1 MSTAPGGAVG
11 DEIQSRLSK
20 LSVYKRAEYHCVEGI
35 AALRESLRDVVR
47 LEGEE
52 SGTNDHGA
60 SKAVQKISGSASG
73 GGGRAE
79 LAKAR
84 QAARR
89 AHQQLDK
96 LAKEAQRAARREDG
110 GCDAD
115 MKELM
120 RHVESAKR
128 WYRECFRVVPPIEEG
143 YERQGDTGGAPGL
156 DGDLHARQ
164 CTQHGATS
172 MTTPLLAANFND
184 VNSNIHNGRDGV
196 TSSRNASVTAPQPTV
211 SDEEFLLFLDQVRR
225 NDELADVALDRI
237 SHGLSRLHENALNVT
252 SELRT
257 QEGLLVAVEERVET
271 THANLSVLNKR
282 LRKFLAEKNKCDCF
296 MYAFCCALLLGVV
309 AAIAVLLKT

>member
-1 MSTAPGGAVG
+1 MSTAPGGAVD

-60 SKAVQKISGSASG
+60 SKAVHNSSGSTSG

-128 WYRECFRVVPPIEEG
+128 WYRECFRVVPPIEGG

-156 DGDLHARQ
+156 DDDLHARQ

-257 QEGLLVAVEERVET
+257 QEGLLVAVEEKVET

-309 AAIAVLLKT
+309 AAIAVLLKK

>member
-1 MSTAPGGAVG
+1 MSTTPGGAAD
-11 DEIQSRLSK
+11 DEIQIRLSK

-60 SKAVQKISGSASG
+60 NKAVQSSSSG

-110 GCDAD
+110 ACDAD
-115 MKELM
+115 LKELM
-120 RHVESAKR
+120 RHVESARR
-128 WYRECFRVVPPIEEG
+128 WYRECFRVVPPTEG
-143 YERQGDTGGAPGL
+143 EYERQGDAGGAPGL
-156 DGDLHARQ
+156 DDDLHARQ
-164 CTQHGATS
+164 STQHGATN

-184 VNSNIHNGRDGV
+184 VNSNIHN
-196 TSSRNASVTAPQPTV
+196 SRNTNVTAPQPTV

-257 QEGLLVAVEERVET
+257 QEGLLVAVEEKVET
-271 THANLSVLNKR
+271 THAKLSGLNKR

-309 AAIAVLLKT
+309 AAIAVLLKK